1 MREKIGNFD
10 ALTETLEKLKNG
22 GLLLASGK
30 KGNPMTIGWGTAGI
44 IWGRPVFL
52 VLVRPSRYSFGLME
66 TRDEFSVNVP
76 ADDLKKQVAYCGSAS
91 GRDVDKV
98 RECGFTMREGKLIG
112 VPYIEECPVHYE
124 CRLIHKNSVINADL
138 DEEIAAKSYASGDLH
153 RIYYGEILGVYRE
166 KV

>member
-10 ALTETLEKLKNG
+10 AFQETVEKLNAG
-22 GLLLASGK
+22 GLLLVSGD
-30 KGNPMTIGWGTAGI
+30 KGNPMTIGWGTVGI

-52 VLVRPSRYSFGLME
+52 VLVRPSRYSFSLME
-66 TRDEFSVNVP
+66 TKDEFSVNVP
-76 ADDLKKQVAYCGSAS
+76 PDGLKKEMAYCGSAS

-98 RECGFTMREGKLIG
+98 KECGFTLGKGKLIS

-138 DEEIAAKSYASGDLH
+138 DYEIVKQYYASGDLH
-153 RIYYGEILGVYRE
+153 RIYFGEILGVYRE
-166 KV
+166 KT